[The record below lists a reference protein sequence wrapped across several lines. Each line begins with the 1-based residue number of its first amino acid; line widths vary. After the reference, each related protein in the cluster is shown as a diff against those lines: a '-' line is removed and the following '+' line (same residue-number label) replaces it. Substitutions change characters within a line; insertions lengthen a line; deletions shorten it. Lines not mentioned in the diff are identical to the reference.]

1 MTGLVAT
8 ANLLKEHYWPLIKSR
23 QTFLL
28 TLTGAAGYLCRLS
41 PPLDWMLFL
50 GLVVSLLL
58 TISGCT
64 VFNMLFDRDIDRKM
78 VRTRLRPLATGQ
90 VSPSTAMIMG
100 LVLTITGLLLAGA
113 LSRLYFGI
121 LLVGIGLNVLVY
133 TLWLKR
139 RSAWSILW
147 GGLAGGMPILAGN
160 ALAVGRI
167 DTLGVLLALV
177 IVCWIPSHNL
187 TLSTLYQADYL
198 EAGIPTFITNY
209 GATAVKLLVTCSSLL
224 VALLIMLVSTQLGF
238 SKLVLAFMFAT
249 SLGLV
254 GLSVFSWTNSSQK
267 LTAFMYKYSS
277 LYMLVSMLVLS
288 FSGLVR

>member
-28 TLTGAAGYLCRLS
+28 TLTGTAGYLCRLS
-41 PPLDWMLFL
+41 PPLDWMLFS

-100 LVLTITGLLLAGA
+100 SVLTITGLLLAGA

-160 ALAVGRI
+160 ALEVGRI